1 MAKQTKPIKEIPSPE
16 QVYSKKYR
24 CNIMKLTAFFDE
36 VSQDWFNEKIEI
48 ELMNNKKFTNE

>member
-24 CNIMKLTAFFDE
+24 CNILKSTAYFDE
-36 VSQDWFNEKIEI
+36 VIQDWLNDKIEI
-48 ELMNNKKFTNE
+48 ELLNNKNYNV

>member
-1 MAKQTKPIKEIPSPE
+1 MTKKPIKETPAPE

-36 VSQDWFNEKIEI
+36 ASNDWLNLQIE
-48 ELMNNKKFTNE
+48 ENLKSNKNYNV